1 MFLAEY
7 DLEEFPLLLWS
18 LLLLLISGLLLLNI
32 TSCSSPA
39 TKCDFVI
46 LSVSCS
52 SHISWKG
59 IIILIEEEKKY
70 RILYVCVHM
79 YTRNRRVKGERSE
92 EGIKWINTNNKIWS
106 SVFVPSNFTFF
117 FFFGLQFLSISSLIV
132 LTCRMADIWNELCLM
147 NPDSQLCSLT
157 PCQQPVTHLS
167 HVMPSHHGQVRSRE
181 SLKYVSGIMKHTLR
195 SLSKSIWLLK
205 IVYIL
210 ILLSSQLLIHQK
222 CIACW
227 VIPLVPCNDWGG
239 MRKPKRTC
247 VQLFPIRLQVPI
259 SVRGICV
266 GYYFPLLKCP
276 IQVPVLFGIFLPS
289 FFFQSELKN

>member
-117 FFFGLQFLSISSLIV
+117 FFWSPISFHFIS
-132 LTCRMADIWNELCLM
+132 N
-147 NPDSQLCSLT
+147 CSDM
-157 PCQQPVTHLS
+157 QNGRHMKWALS
-167 HVMPSHHGQVRSRE
+167 HEPRFPALQSDSMSTAGDTLKPCDAIASWSSEEQGKSKVCEWNHETHPQVTFQ
-181 SLKYVSGIMKHTLR
+181 KHLT
-195 SLSKSIWLLK
+195 
-205 IVYIL
+205 
-210 ILLSSQLLIHQK
+210 
-222 CIACW
+222 
-227 VIPLVPCNDWGG
+227 
-239 MRKPKRTC
+239 
-247 VQLFPIRLQVPI
+247 F
-259 SVRGICV
+259 
-266 GYYFPLLKCP
+266 
-276 IQVPVLFGIFLPS
+276 
-289 FFFQSELKN
+289 KNCLYSDFII